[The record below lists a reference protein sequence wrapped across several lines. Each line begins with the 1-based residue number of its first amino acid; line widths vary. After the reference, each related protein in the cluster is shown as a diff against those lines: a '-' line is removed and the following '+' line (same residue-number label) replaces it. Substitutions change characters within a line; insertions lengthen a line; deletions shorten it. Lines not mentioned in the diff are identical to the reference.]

1 MVSVMVMWTS
11 LAIWIASTLLLG
23 TCHALSSI
31 VPPAGL
37 SQSPTSTL
45 FASHFHKTRSE
56 LGPNELFLT
65 HLEVN
70 GFLLSTAD
78 RTILIDPLLE
88 GPLDF
93 GLSSSIYQGS
103 KRVLPA
109 FGLTECLP
117 ARIDCLLLTQG
128 LDDHAHFPTLQALK
142 AKFPMILVMAPPSAR
157 SSLQKAGFVG
167 NNVRYIRPGQESK
180 IFPDS
185 YADSRLTIRATS
197 GALVGPPW
205 QARENGYLIKGSNC
219 PSIYIEPHVEFQK
232 RALEHLAPVDVVLSP
247 ISGQGLP
254 GFELVHG
261 PKETLKLCHL
271 LKPRCL
277 VPIDNGNLHT
287 SGALSPFIEE
297 IGSAREFQKLL
308 QDSGLDTK
316 LVEISPGK
324 DVRVT
329 V

>member
-1 MVSVMVMWTS
+1 MVSMEVMWAS
-11 LAIWIASTLLLG
+11 LAIWIASTLLG

-31 VPPAGL
+31 VPPGI
-37 SQSPTSTL
+37 SQSPSGTL
-45 FASHFHKTRSE
+45 FASHFPLTRSQ

-103 KRVLPA
+103 KRFLPIY
-109 FGLTECLP
+109 GLTECLP
-117 ARIDCLLLTQG
+117 PRIDCVLITQG
-128 LDDHAHFPTLQALK
+128 LDDHAHLPTLQKLK
-142 AKFPMILVMAPPSAR
+142 TKFPMIQVIAPPSAR
-157 SSLQKAGFVG
+157 PTLQKAGFRG
-167 NNVRYIRPGQESK
+167 SNVQYIRPGQDCK
-180 IFPDS
+180 IFPDTYS
-185 YADSRLTIRATS
+185 TSRLTIRATR

-205 QARENGYLIKGSNC
+205 QARENGYIITGSDC

-232 RALEHLAPVDVVLSP
+232 RALEQLAPVDVVISP

-261 PKETLKLCHL
+261 PQETLKLCHI
-271 LKPRCL
+271 LKPHCL
-277 VPIDNGNLHT
+277 VPIANGDLHT

-297 IGSAREFQKLL
+297 IGSAREFQGLL
-308 QDSGLDTK
+308 EDSGLDTK
-316 LVEISPGK
+316 LVEISAGK

>member
-1 MVSVMVMWTS
+1 MVSIQVMSTS
-11 LAIWIASTLLLG
+11 LVIWIASTLLG

-31 VPPAGL
+31 VPPDI
-37 SQSPTSTL
+37 SQSPAGTF
-45 FASHFHKTRSE
+45 FASHFPKTRSQ

-103 KRVLPA
+103 KRVLPEY
-109 FGLTECLP
+109 GLTECLP
-117 ARIDCLLLTQG
+117 PRIDCVLITQG
-128 LDDHAHFPTLQALK
+128 LGDHAHLPTLQKLK
-142 AKFPMILVMAPPSAR
+142 TKFPMIIIVAPPSAR
-157 SSLQKAGFVG
+157 ATLQKAGFVG
-167 NNVRYIRPGQESK
+167 NNVRYIRPGQDTK
-180 IFPDS
+180 IFPDTYS
-185 YADSRLTIRATS
+185 ASRLTIRATQ

-205 QARENGYLIKGSNC
+205 QARENGYIVTGPNS
-219 PSIYIEPHVEFQK
+219 PSIYTEPHVEFQK
-232 RALEHLAPVDVVLSP
+232 KALEQLPPVDVVISP
-247 ISGQGLP
+247 ISGQGLS

-261 PKETLKLCHL
+261 PQETLKLCHI
-271 LKPRCL
+271 LKPRYL
-277 VPIDNGNLHT
+277 VPIANGELHT

-297 IGSAREFQKLL
+297 IGSAREFRELL
-308 QDSGLDTK
+308 KDSGLETK
-316 LVEISPGK
+316 LVDISPGK
-324 DVRVT
+324 DIRVT

>member
-1 MVSVMVMWTS
+1 MWTS
-11 LAIWIASTLLLG
+11 LAIWITSTLLG

-31 VPPAGL
+31 VPPGV
-37 SQSPTSTL
+37 SQSPSVVNTL
-45 FASHFHKTRSE
+45 FASHFPKTRSQ
-56 LGPNELFLT
+56 LGPTELILT

-70 GFLLSTAD
+70 GFLLSTSD

-103 KRVLPA
+103 KRVLPEY
-109 FGLTECLP
+109 GLTECLP
-117 ARIDCLLLTQG
+117 PRIDCILITQG
-128 LDDHAHFPTLQALK
+128 LDDHAHLPTLQKLK
-142 AKFPMILVMAPPSAR
+142 TKFPMILVIAPPSAR
-157 SSLQKAGFVG
+157 PTLQKAGFLG
-167 NNVRYIRPGQESK
+167 NNVRYIRPGQDSK
-180 IFPDS
+180 LFPDAHS
-185 YADSRLTIRATS
+185 ASRLTIRATQ

-205 QARENGYLIKGSNC
+205 QARENGYIITGSSC

-232 RALEHLAPVDVVLSP
+232 RALEQLAPVDVVISP
-247 ISGQGLP
+247 ISGQGLAP

-261 PKETLKLCHL
+261 PQETLKLCHI

-277 VPIDNGNLHT
+277 VPINNGELHT
-287 SGALSPFIEE
+287 IGALSPFITE
-297 IGSAREFQKLL
+297 IGSAREFQELL
-308 QDSGLDTK
+308 EVSGLDTR
-316 LVEISPGK
+316 LVEISAGK